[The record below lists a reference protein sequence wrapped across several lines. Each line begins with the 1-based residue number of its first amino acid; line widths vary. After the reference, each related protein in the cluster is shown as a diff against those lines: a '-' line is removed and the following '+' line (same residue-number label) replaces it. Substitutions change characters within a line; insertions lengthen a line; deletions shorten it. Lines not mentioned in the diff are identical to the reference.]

1 METLTRRTVL
11 KLGGAAIIAGTLP
24 PWLLEAC
31 TSGGGTPSGASAL
44 QLSNDKVTWKP
55 WFEQQGAASKSTGG
69 LYWKLNEYPDTRTYQ
84 AAIRPSGGFSKVP
97 DLYPRSSGWLITEY
111 LEHAFAT

>member
-31 TSGGGTPSGASAL
+31 TSGGGTPSRASAL
-44 QLSNDKVTWKP
+44 QLSNDKVTWEA
-55 WFEQQGAASKSTGG
+55 WFEQESAASKSAGSSS
-69 LYWKLNEYPDTRTYQ
+69 WKLNEYAHTKTYQ
-84 AAIRPSGGFSKVP
+84 AAIPTSGGSSKIP
-97 DLYPRSSGWLITEY
+97 DL
-111 LEHAFAT
+111 